1 MSRHLSGKNTA
12 QTIFKMITLKNYT
25 KVAKCSKRQEP
36 SQMIKEKLCLSYDC
50 LPFSWHTCWVA
61 SIGIQRKHG
70 HLQVSSFWIPWSCLK
85 KQAQGIHIKQT
96 SQSKFWGLSSPS
108 PTLRNPS
115 SFTYSPGLK
124 CHGHVAPLHLLNC
137 MEAVVDHSN
146 LVNRLVLI
154 LVPKIPIQ
162 FDGNVLPACVPG
174 TFCFGF
180 FRTPWGCRMLLL
192 VFTCTA
198 TEKVGSQRVPLSLAE
213 GSR

>member
-1 MSRHLSGKNTA
+1 MFQTSRTFADDKRKALSFLWLFALQLTYMLSCINKNT
-12 QTIFKMITLKNYT
+12 TETRSSPGFLLSDSLILLKETGSGNT
-25 KVAKCSKRQEP
+25 HKTNFLIEVLRS
-36 SQMIKEKLCLSYDC
+36 
-50 LPFSWHTCWVA
+50 
-61 SIGIQRKHG
+61 
-70 HLQVSSFWIPWSCLK
+70 
-85 KQAQGIHIKQT
+85 
-96 SQSKFWGLSSPS
+96 SSPS

-115 SFTYSPGLK
+115 GFSYSPGLK

-137 MEAVVDHSN
+137 MEAVLDHSN
-146 LVNRLVLI
+146 LVNRLALI

-180 FRTPWGCRMLLL
+180 FRTPWGCRMLPL